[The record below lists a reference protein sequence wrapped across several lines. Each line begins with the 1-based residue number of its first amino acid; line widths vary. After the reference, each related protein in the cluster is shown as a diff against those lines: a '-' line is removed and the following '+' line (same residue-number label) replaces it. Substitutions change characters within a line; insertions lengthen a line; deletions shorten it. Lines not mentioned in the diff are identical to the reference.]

1 MSYAYKAESIS
12 SSLFIAT
19 HCTSCQKPPFKILE
33 SLMLDCLWVAGKNKQ
48 QFQVNTLILKDAS

>member
-19 HCTSCQKPPFKILE
+19 HCTSCQKNLLLKILE
-33 SLMLDCLWVAGKNKQ
+33 TLMLDCLWVAGKKQ
-48 QFQVNTLILKDAS
+48 AAVPGKHAHVE